1 MKPLT
6 RPVSTDFTAVD
17 AFSGAGGL
25 SLGLSRAGWLI
36 KAAFDID
43 EPSVQS
49 FVANLGDHGHVWDAT
64 RVTGDMILQ
73 VSGVDDLGLLAG
85 GPPCQGFSKQKRGAH
100 RGDPRNA
107 LVLEFLRLVDEVR
120 PRAFLLEN
128 VAMLAGVRGAH
139 LVEKFSTL
147 REYDL
152 SGSFYVAADYGVA
165 QTRQR
170 FVLVGIRADQPGS
183 FTIPDPT
190 TPKWPTVAEALKG
203 MPEPPSDYTV
213 HPDFFN
219 HQVSR
224 VTARNIERFSHV
236 PPGGGWQDIPFE
248 LRLKC
253 HQVTDVRK
261 GGWPD
266 VYGRLKWNGQAP
278 TITGG
283 FDSFTRGRYGHPEV
297 DRPLTPREAA
307 RLQGFPDDFKFL
319 GTRHDVRHQIGN
331 AVPPTLAQAIGSEIL
346 RAITGQSPKQQPA
359 EQLAFS

>member
-1 MKPLT
+1 MN
-6 RPVSTDFTAVD
+6 STTHPELVEFTAVD

-25 SLGLSRAGWLI
+25 SLGLSRAGWSI

-49 FVANLGDHGHVWDAT
+49 YNANLGSHGHVWDAT
-64 RVTGDMILQ
+64 RVSGEMILH
-73 VSGVDDLGLLAG
+73 VSEVDDLGLLAG

-100 RGDPRNA
+100 LGDPRNA
-107 LVLEFLRLVDEVR
+107 LVLEFLRLVTEVR
-120 PRAFLLEN
+120 PKAFLLEN

-139 LVEKFSTL
+139 LVDEFSTL
-147 REYDL
+147 RDYNL
-152 SGSFYVAADYGVA
+152 SGQFYVAANFGVA

-170 FVLVGIRADQPGS
+170 FVLVGIREDQPGS
-183 FTIPDPT
+183 FIVPDPS
-190 TPKWPTVAEALKG
+190 TPKWPTVAEALAG
-203 MPEPPSDYTV
+203 IPEPPADYSE
-213 HPDFFN
+213 HPEFFN
-219 HQVSR
+219 HQASR
-224 VTARNIERFSHV
+224 VTARNIERFSYV

-253 HQVTDVRK
+253 HQVTDVRR

-266 VYGRLKWNGQAP
+266 VYGRLKWDGQAP

-283 FDSFTRGRYGHPEV
+283 FDSFMRGRYGHPEV

-307 RLQGFPDDFKFL
+307 RLQGFPDEFRFM

-331 AVPPTLAQAIGSEIL
+331 AVPPSLAEAIGGAIL
-346 RAITGQSPKQQPA
+346 RALRGESPKEQPA
-359 EQLAFS
+359 RQLSLT